1 LRKKIKNFLK
11 GRTEY
16 LENFE
21 ARFGEI
27 PEHIRESLPYRED
40 HVYKITEDNKDIDF
54 E

>member
-1 LRKKIKNFLK
+1 LN

-40 HVYKITEDNKDIDF
+40 HVYKIVEDRNALDF